1 MSAESSTM
9 VIPGA
14 TFLYGSDRNEGVN
27 YEMPFVN
34 AKIKEL
40 NEQFEVEKS
49 VSMFGTSL
57 AEQWKACDS
66 DDRYSY

>member
-27 YEMPFVN
+27 YEMP
-34 AKIKEL
+34 
-40 NEQFEVEKS
+40 
-49 VSMFGTSL
+49 
-57 AEQWKACDS
+57 
-66 DDRYSY
+66 